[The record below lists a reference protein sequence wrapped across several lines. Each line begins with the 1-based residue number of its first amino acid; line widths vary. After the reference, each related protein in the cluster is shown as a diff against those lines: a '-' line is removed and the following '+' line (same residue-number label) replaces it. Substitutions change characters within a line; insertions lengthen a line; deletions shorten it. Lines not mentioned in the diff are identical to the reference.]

1 LNLLRTIG
9 EGAGSLSRSRILNT
23 SLFRSPS
30 AFIPMVMSS
39 VALITV
45 IAHLLASG
53 GRETDEGTAAHL
65 FQLLIA
71 GQAPFVAFF
80 ALKWLPR
87 MPSEAMYV
95 MATQAAAAMVALAPV
110 VLFDL

>member
-1 LNLLRTIG
+1 M
-9 EGAGSLSRSRILNT
+9 NT
-23 SLFRSPS
+23 SLFRNAS
-30 AFIPMVMSS
+30 AVIPLAMSS
-39 VALITV
+39 VALIIV
-45 IAHLLASG
+45 IVHLLAFGG
-53 GRETDEGTAAHL
+53 GRATDEGTAAHL

-87 MPSEAMYV
+87 MPSAAMYV

>member
-1 LNLLRTIG
+1 M
-9 EGAGSLSRSRILNT
+9 A
-23 SLFRSPS
+23 
-30 AFIPMVMSS
+30 MSS

-45 IAHLLASG
+45 IVHILMLGDGRAS
-53 GRETDEGTAAHL
+53 DEGTAAHL

-80 ALKWLPR
+80 AMKWLPR

-95 MATQAAAAMVALAPV
+95 MATQAAAALLALTPV

>member
-1 LNLLRTIG
+1 
-9 EGAGSLSRSRILNT
+9 LNT

-30 AFIPMVMSS
+30 ALIPMAMSS

-45 IAHLLASG
+45 IVHLFASG
-53 GRETDEGTAAHL
+53 GETDEGTAAHL

-71 GQAPFVAFF
+71 GQAPFVVFF
-80 ALKWLPR
+80 AFKWLPR

>member
-1 LNLLRTIG
+1 M
-9 EGAGSLSRSRILNT
+9 A
-23 SLFRSPS
+23 
-30 AFIPMVMSS
+30 MSS

-45 IAHLLASG
+45 IVHILMLGG
-53 GRETDEGTAAHL
+53 GRANDEEATAHL

-80 ALKWLPR
+80 AMKWLPR

-95 MATQAAAAMVALAPV
+95 MATQAAAALVALAPV

>member
-1 LNLLRTIG
+1 MIAVSQCR
-9 EGAGSLSRSRILNT
+9 APR
-23 SLFRSPS
+23 FRSACRP
-30 AFIPMVMSS
+30 AHSS
-39 VALITV
+39 PCSIHV
-45 IAHLLASG
+45 ISIGADPAA
-53 GRETDEGTAAHL
+53 DEGTAAHL

-87 MPSEAMYV
+87 MPSEAMFV
-95 MATQAAAAMVALAPV
+95 IAMQAAAALVALAPV